1 MGLPIHVVLQTGNVT
16 AINATNVVN
25 EVVNAVVSPVFKAL
39 LAIGGLA
46 FLIGIGMILYN
57 VVEYIVHP
65 TSFGRSGALSE
76 VFGHHKRIIGGALG
90 IWLSIFLI
98 FFIAGLLTNP
108 TSAVSTASSEAT
120 WILTQMFENLA
131 KYVGMAIGSPT

>member
-1 MGLPIHVVLQTGNVT
+1 MGLPIHVILQTGNVT
-16 AINATNVVN
+16 AVNATKVVN

-57 VVEYIVHP
+57 VIEYIVHP

-90 IWLSIFLI
+90 IWLSIYVIFLI
-98 FFIAGLLTNP
+98 AP
-108 TSAVSTASSEAT
+108 
-120 WILTQMFENLA
+120 
-131 KYVGMAIGSPT
+131 